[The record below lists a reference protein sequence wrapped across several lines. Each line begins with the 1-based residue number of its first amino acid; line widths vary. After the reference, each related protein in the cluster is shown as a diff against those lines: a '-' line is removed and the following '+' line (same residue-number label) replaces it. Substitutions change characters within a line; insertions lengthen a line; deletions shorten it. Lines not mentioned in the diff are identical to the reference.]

1 MLSQEL
7 TAWLGSSISDLW
19 CYLVCDAEKI
29 LVVESI
35 EERKRAKRMMRF
47 FKGVMYMM
55 LSGFLFS

>member
-1 MLSQEL
+1 MHMQCSY
-7 TAWLGSSISDLW
+7 TTHGMAGIIDFHF
-19 CYLVCDAEKI
+19 LVCDAEKI

-55 LSGFLFS
+55 L